1 MESEKLHQSPLGKQS
16 NYVSKYDP
24 QQLCAIPREP
34 SWKKYPYESPPY
46 FGFDIWNAY
55 EISWLNENGLPQV
68 AIGEFIVP
76 VTSPNLIESKSF
88 KLYLNSFNQSSIK
101 NTEELIQT
109 LQADLSACAG
119 ETIKV
124 RLFSVDDDK
133 NQLYSAKGICLDH
146 QNITTD
152 VYKRDASFLQLEN
165 GNQKNEIL
173 YSHLLKT
180 NCPVTG
186 QPDWG
191 SLFIEYSG
199 KTIVQSNLLKY
210 IVSYRDECDFH
221 EQCVENIF
229 LDIMQ
234 QCQPDELTVF
244 ARYLRRGGLDINPYR
259 STKTDSP
266 ENCRL
271 IRQ

>member
-1 MESEKLHQSPLGKQS
+1 MESEKLQHSPLGKQS
-16 NYVSKYDP
+16 NYVSKYDAK
-24 QQLCAIPREP
+24 QLCAIPREL
-34 SWKKYPYESPPY
+34 SWKKYGYQSPPY

-55 EISWLNENGLPQV
+55 EISWLNENGMPQV
-68 AIGEFIVP
+68 AIGEFIIP
-76 VTSPNLIESKSF
+76 LSSPNLIESKSF
-88 KLYLNSFNQSSIK
+88 KLYLNSFNQSSVK
-101 NTEELIQT
+101 NSEELIHT
-109 LQADLSACAG
+109 LQSDLSSCAG

-124 RLFSVDDDK
+124 DLFSVDDDNHRLHTATGK
-133 NQLYSAKGICLDH
+133 CLDH

-152 VYKRDASFLQLEN
+152 VYKRDISFLQLEK
-165 GNQKNEIL
+165 GYQENEVL

-229 LDIMQ
+229 LDIMK
-234 QCQPDELTVF
+234 QCQPDELTVY

-259 STKTDSP
+259 STKADTP
-266 ENCRL
+266 GNNRL